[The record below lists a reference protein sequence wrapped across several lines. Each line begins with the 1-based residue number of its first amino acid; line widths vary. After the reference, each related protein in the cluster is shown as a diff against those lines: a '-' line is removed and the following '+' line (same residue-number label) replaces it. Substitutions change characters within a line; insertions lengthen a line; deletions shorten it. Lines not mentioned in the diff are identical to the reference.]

1 MLSTM
6 GQSCRELEGELSGLV
21 ASEMCAITHGK
32 YRRQIQKCKMLHPHL
47 VIIRI
52 SCYESSLWKN
62 MDLALV
68 FSVGMCG
75 SLGLKFAL
83 TTLFVRCCGHK
94 V

>member
-1 MLSTM
+1 
-6 GQSCRELEGELSGLV
+6 
-21 ASEMCAITHGK
+21 
-32 YRRQIQKCKMLHPHL
+32 MLHPHL
-47 VIIRI
+47 VNIRI